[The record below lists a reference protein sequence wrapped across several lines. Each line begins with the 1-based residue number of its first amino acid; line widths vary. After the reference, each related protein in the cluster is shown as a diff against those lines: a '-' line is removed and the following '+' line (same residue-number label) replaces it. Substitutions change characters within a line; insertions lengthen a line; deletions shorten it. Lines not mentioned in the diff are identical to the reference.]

1 MSTLLDIPLIHV
13 RGTAADL
20 GRGQGEQLKP
30 VITEF
35 VAQRLRAAKVY
46 LFERGIRDQA
56 TFLNLGRQCLE
67 TLKSWDFDGWV
78 EHMALAEAAGV
89 DAVDL
94 YTTGNM
100 TDIRDI
106 LVLGAM
112 SADAEGCTT
121 ALIPGSQ
128 TTTGVVIAAQTWDLN
143 PTDLDFV
150 VAVYRQ
156 PRHGPDTWSVTC
168 AGCPSLMG
176 MNSYGVAVGT
186 TNIKTYGSRI
196 GIPYLSLLHRAIR
209 CTTRAEAL
217 NSIITAPRA
226 GAHTYWSADAAG
238 VDDIECSATTHV
250 FRRGDQ
256 PLIRTNHCQSE
267 AHIAIE
273 GEPATA
279 SSQARLQRARSWV
292 SAQQDVASLKALFA
306 DRSDGVHSINR
317 RPEDAQG
324 TATNACMVAI
334 PAQKALHVCRGP
346 SDRGQWVELT
356 FT

>member
-1 MSTLLDIPLIHV
+1 MSTLFNLPLIHV
-13 RGTAADL
+13 RGTPSEL
-20 GRGQGEQLKP
+20 GRGQGEQLKS
-30 VITEF
+30 VIAEF
-35 VAQRLRAAKVY
+35 VAQRIRAAKVY

-56 TFLNLGRQCLE
+56 AFINLGRQCLAL
-67 TLKSWDFDGWV
+67 LKTWDYDGWV
-78 EHMALAEAAGV
+78 EHMALAEAASV
-89 DAVDL
+89 DAVEL

-121 ALIPGSQ
+121 ALIPGSH
-128 TTTGVVIAAQTWDLN
+128 TKTGGVLAAQTWDLN

-156 PRHGPDTWSVTC
+156 PTNGPDTWSITC

-176 MNSYGVAVGT
+176 MNSSGIAVGT
-186 TNIKTYGSRI
+186 TNIKTYGSKI

-209 CTTRAEAL
+209 CSTRAEAL
-217 NSIITAPRA
+217 QTIITAPRA
-226 GAHTYWSADAAG
+226 GAHTYWSADSTG
-238 VDDIECSATTHV
+238 VDDVECTASSHV
-250 FRRGDQ
+250 LRQGHQ
-256 PLIRTNHCQSE
+256 PLVRTNHCQSE
-267 AHIAIE
+267 THIASE
-273 GEPATA
+273 GEPATP

-292 SAQQDVASLKALFA
+292 TAKQDVESLKALFA
-306 DRSDGVHSINR
+306 DRSNGVHSINR

-324 TATNACMVAI
+324 TATNACMIAI
-334 PAQKALHVCRGP
+334 PGNKVLHVCRGP
-346 SDRGQWVELT
+346 SDRGQWIELT